1 MRTTI
6 TLDPDVAARLK
17 QLVRERGISFKEVVN
32 AVLRAGLGSD
42 NVRSRPYRMRTHV
55 MGLRPGI
62 DLDKAL
68 RLADSLED
76 EELIRKLQLRK

>member
-17 QLVRERGISFKEVVN
+17 QLMRERGISFKQAVN
-32 AVLRAGLGSD
+32 AVLRAGFGSD
-42 NVRSRPYRMRTHV
+42 KAGPRPYRVRTHD
-55 MGLRPGI
+55 MGLRPDI

-68 RLADSLED
+68 RLADALED